1 VLPSAAV
8 NVKLSEAQSLR
19 LSVSRTLARPE
30 YRELSPITSRD
41 VIGGDNIEGDPDL
54 ERTRIANADLRW
66 EWYPNAGELVSIA
79 LFGKRFDKPIERVYR
94 ATSGTRTVF
103 YLNADA
109 ADNYGI
115 EVELRKSL
123 GFMTRRLE
131 ALTAFTNVTVMES
144 KIELGETTASAT
156 NKNRRMVGQSPYV
169 VNAGFT
175 YAPLTG
181 STSATLLV
189 NRVGDR
195 IDAAGDQPLPDV
207 IEKARTVVDFS
218 LRFPMISV
226 LSGRFDARNLLDEP
240 YESIQGTVI
249 RESYLAG
256 RVFQLGLVW
265 RP

>member
-1 VLPSAAV
+1 
-8 NVKLSEAQSLR
+8 
-19 LSVSRTLARPE
+19 
-30 YRELSPITSRD
+30 
-41 VIGGDNIEGDPDL
+41 
-54 ERTRIANADLRW
+54 
-66 EWYPNAGELVSIA
+66 
-79 LFGKRFDKPIERVYR
+79 
-94 ATSGTRTVF
+94 
-103 YLNADA
+103 
-109 ADNYGI
+109 
-115 EVELRKSL
+115 
-123 GFMTRRLE
+123 
-131 ALTAFTNVTVMES
+131 
-144 KIELGETTASAT
+144 
-156 NKNRRMVGQSPYV
+156 MVGQSPYV

-218 LRFPMISV
+218 LRFPVISA

-240 YESIQGTVI
+240 YESIQGTVT